1 MRGRKPKKDA
11 VRRGG
16 VQPDAPSAMII
27 EPAPAI
33 DKPPAVAINPLM
45 SACWDSLVGCATE
58 FEPCDVPLLE
68 SYCYWYA
75 VLKGAM
81 EGTMSLDGSVATT
94 ISAYDEEGNPD
105 PSTTKPNPDLRT
117 AEKATTMLR
126 QLGDALN
133 ISPTARVRSG
143 LMRAMTASTVAGLV
157 QQTDEGFAR
166 FLEMQERRALPDA
179 AE

>member
-11 VRRGG
+11 IRRGG
-16 VQPDAPSAMII
+16 RQPAVTPATVLDAPAPI
-27 EPAPAI
+27 E
-33 DKPPAVAINPLM
+33 KPPAVALNPLM
-45 SACWDSLVGCATE
+45 SSCWDSLVGGATE
-58 FEPCDVPLLE
+58 FEPSDLPLLE

-81 EGTMSLDGSVATT
+81 EGTMRLDGSVSTT
-94 ISAYDEEGNPD
+94 ISAYDENGNPD

-133 ISPTARVRSG
+133 ISPSARVRSG
-143 LMRAMTASTVAGLV
+143 LMRAMTASTVADLV
-157 QQTDEGFAR
+157 QSTDDAFRR
-166 FLEMQERRALPDA
+166 FQEMQAKGALPDA
-179 AE
+179 K